1 MLGIGCGRLRGGGE
15 HLGWLH
21 GFWPEPPE
29 ALGSKVGKIW
39 ETHQRLYK
47 GSFNLGWVKLN

>member
-1 MLGIGCGRLRGGGE
+1 MEDRGEGE
-15 HLGWLH
+15 RLGWLH

-29 ALGSKVGKIW
+29 VLGSKVGMIW
-39 ETHQRLYK
+39 ETHRWAYK